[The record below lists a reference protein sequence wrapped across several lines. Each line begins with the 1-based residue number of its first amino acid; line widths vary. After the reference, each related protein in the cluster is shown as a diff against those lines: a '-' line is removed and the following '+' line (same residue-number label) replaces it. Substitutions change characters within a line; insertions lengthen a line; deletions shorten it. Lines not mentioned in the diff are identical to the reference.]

1 MQRIDFLL
9 NNNYNPLKQGIF
21 LARSIVDLLNN
32 LEPFTTIFNGNIYD
46 YYRDDNA
53 AMGLPAMCVNVDTAT
68 TVGKHYFIHYPIEID
83 IFLPTEVSHYV
94 EANARA
100 NIMALLDTFFKRPSV
115 QKYLSKANYGFVD
128 IAGLKAIAETANLR
142 QLGDKRSVRIM
153 SFKCTARIDR
163 LIYNRILIERFG
175 VSPSSLTLDY
185 SIPRL
190 QGVRTQLVDAKT
202 NLPIN

>member
-9 NNNYNPLKQGIF
+9 NNNDNPLKQGIF
-21 LARSIVDLLNN
+21 IARSIVDLLNN
-32 LEPFTTIFNGNIYD
+32 LEPFNTIFNGAIYD

-68 TVGKHYFIHYPIEID
+68 TTGKYYFIYYPIEID
-83 IFLPTEVSHYV
+83 VFLPTEISHFV

-100 NIMALLDTFFKRPSV
+100 NIMALLDTFFKRPST
-115 QKYLSKANYGFVD
+115 QKYLAKANHGLMD
-128 IAGLKAIAETANLR
+128 IAGLKAIAETANLK
-142 QLGDKRSVRIM
+142 QLGDKRSVRIL

-163 LIYNRILIERFG
+163 LIYNRILIQRFG

-190 QGVRTQLVDAKT
+190 QGVKPQLVSAKT
-202 NLPIN
+202 NLPLN